1 MAAKVFIGSAAG
13 FAGDRSDA
21 GIPVVGA
28 LAAHSGPRF
37 LMYET
42 LAERTLAP
50 RYALGALLL
59 SGAFVAAWMALLG
72 AAGVQFASMPWTS
85 IASMLLWPLFLPL
98 FTSALAPWSYS
109 RVRHT

>member
-1 MAAKVFIGSAAG
+1 VIHAILVAARWTAA
-13 FAGDRSDA
+13 AA
-21 GIPVVGA
+21 IVGA
-28 LAAHSGPRF
+28 TVYLYWSC
-37 LMYET
+37 